1 MPCHTFYSAFILFS
15 QGVNCGDDDAARMV
29 IGSLERE
36 KRGKKNKSVGLFA
49 RRGLYA
55 KKFSANWRR
64 WRWGESALASRA
76 VVAFKLCLSRTSLF
90 CFQANGRERE
100 GGREEGRHKKSA
112 NFFFY
117 GNPFSAERKK

>member
-1 MPCHTFYSAFILFS
+1 
-15 QGVNCGDDDAARMV
+15 MV
-29 IGSLERE
+29 IGSLERRRE
-36 KRGKKNKSVGLFA
+36 KKNKSVGLFA

-100 GGREEGRHKKSA
+100 GGKKG
-112 NFFFY
+112 NTKKVLIFFY